1 MSLNNV
7 CIMGRLT
14 KAPELRHTQS
24 GTAVATFSLAVERD
38 FKDGSG
44 ERATDFFDVVA
55 WKSTAEFV
63 ANYFGKGRVAVV
75 MGRLQTRSWTD
86 KDGNKRRAV
95 EIIADRVYFGDSK
108 TNSGTSEQ
116 GYTRGD
122 YANTGENM
130 GDFDELDDDGELPF

>member
-24 GTAVATFSLAVERD
+24 GTAVATFSLAVDRD
-38 FKDGSG
+38 FKDGNG

-63 ANYFGKGRVAVV
+63 SKYFGKGRVAVV
-75 MGRLQTRSWTD
+75 MGRLQTRTWTD
-86 KDGNKRRAV
+86 KDGNNRRTV
-95 EIIADRVYFGDSK
+95 EIVADRVYFGDSK
-108 TNSGTSEQ
+108 ITSE
-116 GYTRGD
+116 GYTPAG
-122 YANTGENM
+122 NFETLN
-130 GDFDELDDDGELPF
+130 DEELPF